1 MGCEFCS
8 EENDNIVITKQ
19 DEHKWIRIA
28 VDTGGWD
35 SYNDC
40 EDKVYLWNVKFC
52 PYCGRDLTI

>member
-8 EENDNIVITKQ
+8 EDNDNIIITQQ
-19 DEHKWIRIA
+19 DEHKWIGIA

-35 SYNDC
+35 YYNDC
-40 EDKVYLWNVKFC
+40 EDQVYLWNVKFC